1 MVRISG
7 VNLPGKKRIV
17 AALTA
22 VTGIGDTRAQQICE
36 ATGVS
41 ADIKADELSEVEEG
55 KIRDAVAKYPTEGD
69 LRRQVSGDIKLLQDI
84 GSYRGTRHKKRL
96 PCRGQKTKTNARTR
110 KGKTKLA
117 ITNKKKV

>member
-7 VNLPGKKRIV
+7 INLPGKKRIV

-22 VTGIGDTRAQQICE
+22 VTGIGDTRAQKICE
-36 ATGVS
+36 ATGVNP
-41 ADIKADELSEVEEG
+41 DTKADDLGEAEEG

-69 LRRQVSGDIKLLQDI
+69 LRRQVSGNIKLLQDI
-84 GSYRGTRHKKRL
+84 GTYRGTRHKKRL

-110 KGKTKLA
+110 KGKAKMA
-117 ITNKKKV
+117 IAGKKKV